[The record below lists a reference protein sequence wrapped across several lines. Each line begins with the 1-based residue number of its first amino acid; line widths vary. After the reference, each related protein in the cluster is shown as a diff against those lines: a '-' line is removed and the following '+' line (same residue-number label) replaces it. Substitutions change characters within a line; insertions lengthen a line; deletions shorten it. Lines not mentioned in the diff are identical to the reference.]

1 MEDLANNILNIASEW
16 DIDHSRELYRLEN
29 WGETY
34 FSINKKGN
42 IIVRPK
48 NNDKTA
54 IDINDIIKIGR
65 AHV

>member
-48 NNDKTA
+48 K
-54 IDINDIIKIGR
+54 
-65 AHV
+65 